1 MALKYGR
8 RRLVGDAMTTSNAAM
23 FQTRPS
29 RSALRAVAI
38 LGLCAA
44 LVAGFVAHVSQ
55 APAAT
60 DADAIASTSASGRS
74 V

>member
-1 MALKYGR
+1 
-8 RRLVGDAMTTSNAAM
+8 MTTSNAVM
-23 FQTRPS
+23 FQTRTT
-29 RSALRAVAI
+29 RSALRAAAI

-44 LVAGFVAHVSQ
+44 LVAGFVAQASQ

-60 DADAIASTSASGRS
+60 DAIAGNSASARS